1 MHTDWHFFVKFMMSL
16 IFLRATIFFWLYCIL
31 INNFSCG
38 SYLIISCVKCIIT
51 FSLLAEDQSKDSRPE
66 EDENDEVSD
75 DQFDHHQDQPRDE
88 EVSLVL
94 GTSDEEESIAQGEDK
109 SAHHS
114 YDSPA
119 EGDLSS

>member
-1 MHTDWHFFVKFMMSL
+1 M
-16 IFLRATIFFWLYCIL
+16 L

-38 SYLIISCVKCIIT
+38 SYVIEPCLICIIT
-51 FSLLAEDQSKDSRPE
+51 FSLLAEDQSKDSGPE

-94 GTSDEEESIAQGEDK
+94 GTSDEEECIAQGEDK
-109 SAHHS
+109 STDHS
-114 YDSPA
+114 SDPA
-119 EGDLSS
+119 VEGGLSSPGARLTKAKC

>member
-1 MHTDWHFFVKFMMSL
+1 MSFV
-16 IFLRATIFFWLYCIL
+16 
-31 INNFSCG
+31 
-38 SYLIISCVKCIIT
+38 IISCVKCIIT
-51 FSLLAEDQSKDSRPE
+51 FSLLAEDQSKDSGPE

-94 GTSDEEESIAQGEDK
+94 GTSDEEKCVAQGEDK

-114 YDSPA
+114 SDSTVD
-119 EGDLSS
+119 GGLSPPVARLTTTNV